1 MSEASEQ
8 PLSPLGPEYYCP
20 TPAALGLQSP
30 MNYPIASEMCGH
42 VQVPVYLLR
51 GQHEEQQAEGHPQR
65 LEAQSVSG
73 QWEAGPVC
81 SKSTGAVS
89 GLGYLGHK
97 YCLNKDKM
105 LPSPTPDEGC
115 CLTVWGCGGGCLV
128 FSVRLLGLVRDGRF
142 PTRERTQALCSE
154 SAESYPLGRRTK
166 SLTVSRCRPGSG
178 GEQ

>member
-42 VQVPVYLLR
+42 VQVPLYLLR

-65 LEAQSVSG
+65 LETQSVSG
-73 QWEAGPVC
+73 QWEAGPGC

-89 GLGYLGHK
+89 DLGYVSHK
-97 YCLNKDKM
+97 YYLNKDKM
-105 LPSPTPDEGC
+105 LPSPTPNEGC
-115 CLTVWGCGGGCLV
+115 FLTVWGCGGDWFFQSGCLAWLEMV
-128 FSVRLLGLVRDGRF
+128 VSQPGSEPRPSAVRAQSPIHWAAGQV
-142 PTRERTQALCSE
+142 P
-154 SAESYPLGRRTK
+154 
-166 SLTVSRCRPGSG
+166 VSRCRPGSG